1 MIIGTHKEREL
12 TILVSHPPPSTES
25 MSKMHQQIDQLMR
38 DVVEWKEKEDKSDMI
53 VIIIELLDKKIKKK
67 INN

>member
-12 TILVSHPPPSTES
+12 TISASHPPSSVGS

-38 DVVEWKEKEDKSDMI
+38 DVVEWKEKEDKSAMI
-53 VIIIELLDKKIKKK
+53 VVIVECLHKKIKKK